1 MLTKN
6 VDAVHGG
13 TSEQYAA
20 DLVVQIK
27 NGSFSS
33 LTSDWLSCTSI
44 TEPVDNR
51 RAFSNGPSIETDIRS
66 LFAARDAET
75 ITPLE
80 CPLIWA
86 RESNAFDCST
96 VFNFEPE
103 VDPELCTGSYFTNA
117 IPVVDLQI
125 AKQGFRLAAWL
136 NVLFDGSPMLP

>member
-27 NGSFSS
+27 VSLFLPVVPPSLHAISQNGSFSS

-86 RESNAFDCST
+86 RESNAFDC
-96 VFNFEPE
+96 VRGP
-103 VDPELCTGSYFTNA
+103 VDICGA
-117 IPVVDLQI
+117 CC
-125 AKQGFRLAAWL
+125 
-136 NVLFDGSPMLP
+136 